1 MQKKTCKTTMSIA
14 LVGNPKEVSA
24 LAQELN
30 NYPGS
35 NNDGTDLISVELDTF
50 IFVIWNMNQLRY
62 NLSFHDQIIERA
74 NTIIYI
80 NPHFTDIYLC
90 DKVENKK
97 NLWFTLNFKSI
108 TEIPTNFLESLI
120 ALKTKLEFEKEAYK
134 TFPQK
139 WMLIKSGAKTENK
152 KTLNPQCIFNILPR
166 EITDKILMECH
177 RANTNNHSPQEN
189 TNLFFH
195 VSLNTKKHGFPEHN
209 DLQKE
214 KRRTC
219 IIQ

>member
-24 LAQELN
+24 LVQDLN

-80 NPHFTDIYLC
+80 NPHATDIYLC
-90 DKVENKK
+90 DNVENKR
-97 NLWFTLNFKSI
+97 NLWFTLSFKSN
-108 TEIPTNFLESLI
+108 TEIPTNFFESLI
-120 ALKTKLEFEKEAYK
+120 ALKTKLESEKEAYK

-139 WMLIKSGAKTENK
+139 WMLIKSGTKTENK
-152 KTLNPQCIFNILPR
+152 KTLNPQCIFNTLPR

-177 RANTNNHSPQEN
+177 RANTNTPSSQEN

-195 VSLNTKKHGFPEHN
+195 VSLNTKKYELPEYN

>member
-1 MQKKTCKTTMSIA
+1 MSIA
-14 LVGNPKEVSA
+14 LVGNPEEVSA

-30 NYPGS
+30 NYPCR
-35 NNDGTDLISVELDTF
+35 NNDGTDLITVELDTC
-50 IFVIWNMNQLRY
+50 ILVIWNMNQLRY
-62 NLSFHDQIIERA
+62 NLSYHDQIIEKA
-74 NTIIYI
+74 NIIIYI

-90 DKVENKK
+90 DNIKNKK
-97 NLWFTLNFKSI
+97 NLWFTLSFKSI

-120 ALKTKLEFEKEAYK
+120 ALKTRLESEKEACK

-139 WMLIKSGAKTENK
+139 WMLIKSGTKTENK
-152 KTLNPQCIFNILPR
+152 KPFNPKCIFNTLPR
-166 EITDKILMECH
+166 EITEKILLECH
-177 RANTNNHSPQEN
+177 RAITNNHSSQEN

-195 VSLNTKKHGFPEHN
+195 LSLTTKKPELPEHN